1 MRLDLSR
8 ASIRGRSSLPS
19 IAQLPDMK
27 SNHRTMFLTVFVPI
41 TALLIGI
48 TIFPMI
54 YSLVLSFLDI
64 NLLKPYQKT
73 DFVLFDNF
81 KSLLVDARFLNS
93 VGNTA
98 VFSLTTLTIEFLLG
112 LGIALLLNRELA
124 LKRFF
129 RTLFLIPF
137 MTTPVVV
144 GLIWRFLYNYDL
156 GLINYVF
163 RVMRLDQVLWL
174 SDPTRALRSVIIVD
188 IWQWTPFVA
197 LILLAGL
204 QSIPV
209 EPYESAKIDGCNRFQ
224 EFWYLTLH
232 FLRPSILVVILIRAM
247 DSIKLYDLVY
257 TLTEGGPGIKTETI
271 SFFLYVLGFK
281 QFFLGKASAGSYLL
295 LIVMILLST
304 AFIKL
309 LKGEYEKGKK

>member
-1 MRLDLSR
+1 MRV
-8 ASIRGRSSLPS
+8 
-19 IAQLPDMK
+19 
-27 SNHRTMFLTVFVPI
+27 NHRSLFLVVFVPV
-41 TALLIGI
+41 TVVLIAI
-48 TIFPMI
+48 TIFPMA

-64 NLLKPYQKT
+64 NLLKPYQRT

-81 KSLLVDARFLNS
+81 KTLLVDSRFLNS

-98 VFSLTTLTIEFLLG
+98 VFTLTTLIAEFVLG

-124 LKRFF
+124 LKRVF

-156 GLINYVF
+156 GLINYVLQALH
-163 RVMRLDQVLWL
+163 LDKVLWL
-174 SDPTRALRSVIIVD
+174 SDPAVALRSIIIVD

-204 QSIPV
+204 QSIPT

-224 EFWYLTLH
+224 EFWYLTLY
-232 FLRPSILVVILIRAM
+232 FLRPSMLVVILIRTM

-271 SFFLYVLGFK
+271 SYFLYVLGFK
-281 QFFLGKASAGSYLL
+281 QFFTGKASAGSYLL
-295 LIVMILLST
+295 LILMVALST

-309 LKGEYEKGKK
+309 LQGEYKGEKV